1 MEECVAL
8 YSLEARSAPR
18 DETRS
23 PKATR
28 SPRAMNESNATGDL
42 EEVLASVGLDM
53 RAGTFIM
60 LMLAVGMTT
69 LMLGSAILICA
80 TCASRRRAAEQ
91 QVTQTQS
98 TSQSPEIVGNT
109 AAALANVQVSLPEE
123 RQGLTTQEPQPV
135 SLRRRQVQ
143 VLLVFLCTF
152 ALCLVVTLSSLSNGR
167 LTKETGLPWESYLFL
182 LSSGCVWLLVPA
194 AVLAKTLPTGRGYGN
209 TAFLEAMLGG
219 IMPFIADSFDTLK
232 DTMFGVLCLASQNLC
247 SRSTT
252 FYIFLS
258 TWARYVD

>member
-1 MEECVAL
+1 MW
-8 YSLEARSAPR
+8 R
-18 DETRS
+18 DVWCFTRRKLVRPPEKTRS

-109 AAALANVQVSLPEE
+109 AAALPDVQLALPEE
-123 RQGLTTQEPQPV
+123 RLALTAQKPQPV
-135 SLRRRQVQ
+135 SPSRRRIQ
-143 VLLVFLCTF
+143 VLVVFLGTF
-152 ALCLVVTLSSLSNGR
+152 ALCLIVTLSSLSNGS

-182 LSSGCVWLLVPA
+182 LSAGCVWLLAQA
-194 AVLAKTLPTGRGYGN
+194 AVLARTLPTGRGYAN

-219 IMPFIADSFDTLK
+219 IMPFMADSFDTLK

-247 SRSTT
+247 SRTTT
-252 FYIFLS
+252 FYIFMS
-258 TWARYVD
+258 TWAQYID